1 MIASKRGY
9 TEIVALLVEQEGI
22 NFNAKDIYLSD
33 SIFNLIIL
41 FFEII
46 FGNYINYLKQHL
58 LKHLKTVLQK
68 LLHYLLNKKELISM
82 LEIFVCLIRYFI

>member
-22 NFNAKDIYLSD
+22 NFNARDFCLSN
-33 SIFNLIIL
+33 SIFYLIIL

-46 FGNYINYLKQHL
+46 FGNCSNYLKQHL
-58 LKHLKTVLQK
+58 LKHLKKV
-68 LLHYLLNKKELISM
+68 I
-82 LEIFVCLIRYFI
+82 